1 MSLPPRRPRN
11 LRLRRIAVS
20 LLALG
25 CLVALYAY
33 GPARAYRHVA
43 ATLRKQSPPPQA
55 RQELTQAKP
64 GRISPASLQA
74 NGLIAYVGGATDNE
88 VFVMNP
94 DGSGQTNLTNNP
106 AIDESPSW
114 APGGK
119 QLAFTSDRD
128 GDFEIF
134 TLDVVEAVIMQL
146 TNNSAADE
154 EPAWSPDGSRIVFQS
169 DRDGN
174 DEIYLMNADGTN
186 QVRLTN
192 NAAHDGKPAW
202 SPDGLKIAFETD
214 RDGNR
219 EIYVMNADGSSPVN
233 LTNNAAFDA
242 APAWSPDGT
251 KIAFSSARTGDEE
264 IFVMD
269 ANGTG
274 QTQLTN
280 SPGSDTRP
288 TWSPDNTKIAF
299 NSIRTGTDNIF
310 VMNANGTGVT
320 QLTNDTNGNVQP
332 DWQSVL
338 SCTPPPPNL
347 VAWYRGENNANDS
360 VGANNGTLQNGATFA
375 TGEVGAA
382 FSLDGTDDFV
392 SIPDAP
398 ALRPANVTIE
408 GWFNFASVAGAQ
420 VLASKTVGSGT
431 RDSYIFFYQSGTLNG
446 AVGDLGSAGQV
457 VSGSFTPAV
466 GAWYHLA
473 YTFNDATDTQTLY
486 VNGVSLASGT
496 TTKTIAY
503 DNHPFLIGG
512 EIDNQLPVAFYAGR
526 ADEVSLYS
534 VALTSAQVKN
544 IYDAKSAGK
553 CLSGPAQ
560 AIPVSN
566 TNDSGPG
573 SLRQAILDAN
583 ASPGTQTI
591 TFNIPGAGVHTITP
605 ASALPTITDP
615 VIIDGYTQP
624 GASKNS
630 LATGSD
636 AVLLVELNG
645 ASAGASTNGLVITG
659 GNSEVHGLVINR
671 FGGDG
676 VRLLFGGGNTISG
689 NFIGTNAAG
698 TTALGNSNG
707 ILIDNGSGGNIIGIP
722 EFAERNVI
730 SGNSAMAVWIR
741 NSGAN
746 SNVVQNNYVGTNAAG
761 TAALNNQNGIVVQG
775 GAQNNTV
782 GGTVAGAGNVVAASN
797 DKGIAVLDSG
807 TTGNLVQGNFVGTNA
822 TATAAIGNTTVG
834 VAIYGGAQNNTVGGT
849 TASEV
854 NVISGNAGV
863 GLLLSDA
870 GTSNNTVLGNFIG
883 TQFDGVTALGNAGSG
898 VSLTAGATGNTIGG
912 TGAGAFNRIAFN
924 GQDGVT
930 VNGAATVN
938 NRISGNSIYSNGT
951 TSQHL
956 GIDLVGTDG
965 ITANDAGDPDTGA
978 NNLQNFPVL
987 TSANSSGGNTVIQ
1000 GTLNSTASTQFAI
1013 EFFANNTCDTSGN
1026 GEGQTFLGSTNVT
1039 TDASGNA
1046 TINTTLGVSVAMG
1059 QLITATAT
1067 DPAGNT
1073 SEFSACRQ
1081 VPVTTLTVTNTN
1093 DSGAGSLR
1101 QAILDSNS
1109 FAGTQT
1115 ITFNIAGAGVKT
1127 ITPATALPDITQPV
1141 VIDGYTQPG
1150 ASANTLVTGDNA
1162 VLLVELKFNV
1172 AAADALKITGG
1183 GSTVRG
1189 LVINGSGA
1197 GSNGIRLVTGG
1208 GNTVE
1213 GCFIGTDAAGA
1224 TDQSGFN
1231 DGVIIVSSST
1241 NLIGGT
1247 TPAARN
1253 LISGN
1258 GLNGVEINGGNLS
1271 ANVIAGNYL
1280 GTNAAGTAAIGN
1292 VNGVNVAGTP
1302 NITNNTIGGTT
1313 AGAGNLISG
1322 NTGAGIGVSGSA
1334 VSGTIIQGNVIG
1346 LKSDGATAL
1355 ANGSFGITVSG
1366 PNTQI
1371 GGTTAAARNVISGNG
1386 NDGITISTTPNTVQ
1400 GNYIGTNAAGTA
1412 AVSNSGHGISVAGGA
1427 NTIGGTAAGAGNVIS
1442 GNALRGVV
1450 INGGGSGSVVQ
1461 GNLIGTDK
1469 NGTVDLGNSGDGIAI
1484 VATNVTV
1491 GGASA
1496 AARNVISG
1504 NNQSGINVSNTGAVI
1519 KGNYIGVQADG
1530 ATALQNNASGITIVS
1545 SAGGTTVGGTA
1556 AGEGNVIAFNLSD
1569 GIQVTGGS
1577 LNNRFSGNSIFS
1589 NGSTAPNLGIDLLG
1603 TDGVNANDAGD
1614 PDTGSN
1620 NLQNFPVLT
1629 SANTSAGSTTIQG
1642 TLNSTASTQFSVE
1655 FFSNPTCDASGNGE
1669 GKTFLG
1675 STTVTTDGSG
1685 NATINTTLG
1694 VALTAGQVVTAT
1706 ATDPAGNTSEFS
1718 ACVSAAVQGPN
1729 DVVWLNAASGNWGTA
1744 ANWRDGNGVN
1754 RVPGAADNAFITV
1767 DGTYTV
1773 TLNVNAS
1780 VSTLT
1785 LGGTT
1790 GTQTLANSAQTL
1802 TLATGSKIGANGV
1815 YNQTGGTLTVS
1826 GTLTIDGNLIQA
1838 GGNLSGTHTFTGAGL
1853 YNWQA
1858 GSLRSPGTTTLA
1870 AGFQTSISGAG
1881 AKSLLHGSSTS
1892 GGHALVNAGT
1902 VTWTGT
1908 GNIQAGD
1915 GSAMT
1920 NQSGGVFDIQTDAGF
1935 VYLFGNTPSFINQ
1948 AGATLRK
1955 SAGAGATNFGQFN
1968 LNNAGT
1974 LDVQTGTLT
1983 FNNANA
1989 AHTFTGGT
1997 TIMGAGAVV
2006 INGSDPTFSGTI
2018 AINGTLTLS
2027 SGNLFGIHTF
2037 TGSGVF
2043 NWTGG
2048 SLRGG
2053 GAITTIAAG
2062 FNVNISGPGGKSLL
2076 HGSNTAGGHSLVN
2089 NGTITV
2095 TGTGNI
2101 SAGDGAAITNAA
2113 GGLFD
2118 VQTDMSFAY
2127 LGVGNTATFNNQAG
2141 AILRK
2146 SGGAGST
2153 TFGQFNF
2160 INTGTINVQTGSLV
2174 FNNANANHTFS
2185 NGTTLSGGGL
2195 VQLAGPDVSMGGV
2208 INVNTPLE
2216 LASGNLLGQHVLT
2229 GTGPFNWTGGSLRGN
2244 AGQTTIAAGLPV
2256 NISGAAN
2263 KTLLNGSN
2271 TSGGH
2276 SLVNNSTITWT
2287 GAGNIQGGD
2296 GATITNQSGGVFDV
2310 QTDAGFVHLFGN
2322 TNTFA
2327 NQSGATFRKS
2337 AGAGT
2342 TSFGASFDFTSSGTV
2357 DLQAGTVNESNGFT
2371 QSGGTIK
2378 LNGGNLSAGGT
2389 ITLTS
2394 GASLTGAGTVTA
2406 NVSNQAVVAPGS
2418 SAGCITIS
2426 GNYTQTSAG
2435 ALNIEIGG
2443 TTPCTQ
2449 YDQLNV
2455 TGNATLAGTLNA
2467 TLINGFNPP
2476 GLTQFQPL
2484 TFASRTGTFTTV
2496 TGPFTATYSATAVTL
2511 ANTTNLLTVTNT
2523 NDTGAGSFRQAITDS
2538 NTTAGVQTIAF
2549 NIAGAGVKTITAAS
2563 TLPTISQ
2570 PVVIDGYTQP
2580 GASANTLA
2588 VGDNAVL
2595 LIDLNGN
2602 GTNGLVVT
2610 GGGTTIRGLVI
2621 RNFNFDAV
2629 SLQAG
2634 GNTVQGNFI
2643 GTNAAGTAASGS
2655 IGFGVQI
2662 QSANNQIGGT
2672 TPAAR
2677 NLISGNGSSS
2687 ASGIQLVSAAA
2698 TGNTIQGNYI
2708 GTNAAGTAGLPNNR
2722 DGVEIGTNATGNT
2735 VGGAAAGAGNL
2746 IAFNGRHGVRL
2757 ISNPAN
2763 NVVQGNTITNN
2774 AASGIDASF
2783 GGTGN
2788 RFDANSIN
2796 ANGQLGIDL
2805 SPAGVTPNDAGDADT
2820 GVNNLQNFPVLTSAN
2835 FAGGNTTIQGTL
2847 NSTASTQF
2855 NIQFFSNAACD
2866 PSGNGEGQ
2874 TFIGSTVVTTDASGN
2889 ATINTTL
2896 AAATT
2901 PGQAVTATATD
2912 PNGNTSEFSAC
2923 QAVVMSILT
2932 VTNTNDSGAGSLRQA
2947 ILDSNATA
2955 GVQTITFSIPGAGVH
2970 TVQPTSPL
2978 PVITAPVV
2986 IDGTTQSGYSGTP
2999 LVEIDGTNATFTNGI
3014 NIVTGGGGTTIR
3026 ALAVNRFQSHGINI
3040 DTADG
3045 NTIAGCFIGTN
3056 TAGTAAL
3063 GNTIHGVAIG
3073 NSNNNTI
3080 GGTTVADRNVIS
3092 GNGGVGVFLIGTST
3106 NNLIVGNYLGTDVTG
3121 ANDLGNTLDGV
3132 TFQGAA
3138 GNRVGGTTAAE
3149 RNVISGNN
3157 RAGIFCDTASN
3168 NTIQGNYIGL
3178 NAAGTAAIASP
3189 SGTGVGVQEG
3199 AGNTIGGT
3207 AAGAGNVIS
3216 GFGGAGVNIG
3226 GSAAT
3231 NNNVV
3236 LGNLI
3241 GTDAAG
3247 TAALGN
3253 GTGVVIAGQAQNNI
3267 VGGTAA
3273 GARNVIAFSAQAG
3286 VAITDTAT
3294 GNTVRGNSITANGA
3308 LGIDLNNDGV
3318 TADDAGDADTGA
3330 NNLQNFPVLASVISG
3345 GANTTIQGTL
3355 NSTANTQFTVEFFAN
3370 PACDASGNGEGQ
3382 TFLGST
3388 SVTTDGSGNAAISA
3402 TLAVA
3407 TSAGQAVTAT
3417 ATDPSGNTSEFS
3429 ACVVTTGA
3437 QTFTVTNTNDSG
3449 AGSLRQAILDS
3460 NATAGVQTIAFQ
3472 IPGAGVRTI
3481 TPTSALPTITDPV
3494 VIDGYTQP
3502 GAGPSTTAPG
3512 SNAVL
3517 LIELNGGGAG
3527 GSNGLT
3533 ITAGNSVVRG
3543 LVINRFG
3550 ADGISISGAGSD
3562 RVAGCY
3568 IGTNA
3573 AGTAR
3578 LANGDDGIDVE
3589 APDTLIGGTAAG
3601 AGNLISGNG
3610 QRGIEFGSGAPRLVV
3625 EGNLIGT
3632 NAAGTAALGNG
3643 ESGIRG
3649 GVFNQNS
3656 PDARIGG
3663 TTAGARNVI
3672 SGNGEAGVHIQDT
3685 NGATIQGNYI
3695 GTDAAGTGALPNT
3708 SNGIIINNS
3717 ANFLVGGT
3725 TAGARNVISGNT
3737 GSGVFI
3743 FQNAPSNVVQ
3753 GNYIGVAADGT
3764 SALGNTGSGVAAVG
3778 GAAGNQIG
3786 GTGAGAANLIA
3797 FNNGH
3802 GVVIDAGTRNAVL
3815 SNSVFANG
3823 GLGIALANG
3832 GNNSQ
3837 PAPVL
3842 TSVTSG
3848 GGNTTAQGTLT
3859 GPSNV
3864 TFNVQF
3870 FANNACDPSGTGEGQ
3885 TFIGSTSTTT
3895 DAAGN
3900 ATFNAVLASAVG
3912 ANQVVTA
3919 TATDAAGNTS
3929 QFSACV
3935 AVSTPPQTFIISGSI
3950 RDAGN
3955 IPLAG
3960 IIVNLTGST
3969 SRSTTTDAA
3978 GNYSFA
3984 SLAAAGNYTV
3994 TPGSVCYTFTPA
4006 SRTFPNLSANQT
4018 ANFTGTLATFTI
4030 GGRVADASNNGIGGV
4045 PVTLTGTQ
4053 NASTTTDAAGNYAFN
4068 GVGCGGNYIVT
4079 PARGGFTF
4087 NPANAQFVGLS
4098 ANQTANFT
4106 GTALPTGTQ
4115 PITGHVADTNGN
4127 ALAGVTVTLTQVQ
4140 GVSEATLATTS
4151 TDGAGNY
4158 GFNAAVGGDYRV
4170 AATKVNV
4177 VFTPASHTFLN
4188 LSAPQVGNFTGI
4200 TSVNVS
4206 GRLVDDARRGVEG
4219 VTMVLSGT
4227 VTRRTETT
4235 AGGLFLFTNLPPGGT
4250 YTVVP
4255 EDNVRIYS
4263 PARVDNPPTGQPV
4276 NFNGT
4281 PNPNPTPTPPIV
4293 GDFSTGSVPDPR
4305 VFSTGLL
4312 TQPPGSTDPA
4322 VTVQQSGGKL
4332 VIIPRGGTTD
4342 AAFNGIV
4349 SVDAIDFTNATA
4361 SVEVDQTADN
4371 GAQTVF
4377 GIGADDRNYFRF
4389 IAQDIEPASPQAG
4402 SKQADGNP
4410 RPETLRQ
4417 LIFQVRQA
4425 GTLQPVFPGPSV
4437 PLDPAQMRFWRFRHE
4452 AATRTMYFE
4461 TSPDGNNPW
4470 TIRAQFLLPGPV
4482 GALAAELSA
4491 GTAGAIASPG
4501 QAIFDN
4507 LMITPSREV
4516 FRAGTFRLTNTTF
4529 RLNEG
4534 IGNFNLTVERT
4545 GDTSVTSAVTF
4556 ATDPFDGRPCNIV
4569 DGKARARCDFQTS
4582 VGRLRFL
4589 PGETSKTVTFYVTD
4603 DSYVEGDETFRIA
4616 LGNPSPNWGIT
4627 DPRFATLTVV
4637 DNDQGPQARAERA
4650 TQATPAPTLQ
4660 QVNPVNVSNFFVRQ
4674 QYLDFLG
4681 REPDAAGFQAWVGIL
4696 QGCAYQGF
4704 PGPGKTG
4711 PDPTCDRVTV
4721 SGAFFGSPEF
4731 QQKGYFVYRF
4741 YKATLPELFTGGGR
4755 QPTYEEFLTDLNSIS
4770 GRTAAEVNA
4779 RKDAFADLWL
4789 ERPDVRALYEGLSDA
4804 DYVDRLLL
4812 TAGLTLP
4819 TRNQLVAD
4827 LAAHRLTRAQV
4838 LRTIVEDPGL
4848 FNREF
4853 NAAFVLMQYFGY
4865 LQRDPDAGGYQ
4876 AWLSYLNTTGDFRT
4890 MINGFVYSLEYQSRF
4905 GTP

>member
-1620 NLQNFPVLT
+1620 NLQNFPVL
-1629 SANTSAGSTTIQG
+1629 
-1642 TLNSTASTQFSVE
+1642 
-1655 FFSNPTCDASGNGE
+1655 
-1669 GKTFLG
+1669 
-1675 STTVTTDGSG
+1675 
-1685 NATINTTLG
+1685 
-1694 VALTAGQVVTAT
+1694 
-1706 ATDPAGNTSEFS
+1706 
-1718 ACVSAAVQGPN
+1718 
-1729 DVVWLNAASGNWGTA
+1729 
-1744 ANWRDGNGVN
+1744 
-1754 RVPGAADNAFITV
+1754 
-1767 DGTYTV
+1767 
-1773 TLNVNAS
+1773 
-1780 VSTLT
+1780 
-1785 LGGTT
+1785 
-1790 GTQTLANSAQTL
+1790 
-1802 TLATGSKIGANGV
+1802 
-1815 YNQTGGTLTVS
+1815 
-1826 GTLTIDGNLIQA
+1826 
-1838 GGNLSGTHTFTGAGL
+1838 
-1853 YNWQA
+1853 
-1858 GSLRSPGTTTLA
+1858 
-1870 AGFQTSISGAG
+1870 
-1881 AKSLLHGSSTS
+1881 
-1892 GGHALVNAGT
+1892 
-1902 VTWTGT
+1902 
-1908 GNIQAGD
+1908 
-1915 GSAMT
+1915 
-1920 NQSGGVFDIQTDAGF
+1920 
-1935 VYLFGNTPSFINQ
+1935 
-1948 AGATLRK
+1948 
-1955 SAGAGATNFGQFN
+1955 
-1968 LNNAGT
+1968 
-1974 LDVQTGTLT
+1974 
-1983 FNNANA
+1983 
-1989 AHTFTGGT
+1989 
-1997 TIMGAGAVV
+1997 
-2006 INGSDPTFSGTI
+2006 
-2018 AINGTLTLS
+2018 
-2027 SGNLFGIHTF
+2027 
-2037 TGSGVF
+2037 
-2043 NWTGG
+2043 
-2048 SLRGG
+2048 
-2053 GAITTIAAG
+2053 
-2062 FNVNISGPGGKSLL
+2062 
-2076 HGSNTAGGHSLVN
+2076 
-2089 NGTITV
+2089 
-2095 TGTGNI
+2095 
-2101 SAGDGAAITNAA
+2101 
-2113 GGLFD
+2113 
-2118 VQTDMSFAY
+2118 
-2127 LGVGNTATFNNQAG
+2127 
-2141 AILRK
+2141 
-2146 SGGAGST
+2146 
-2153 TFGQFNF
+2153 
-2160 INTGTINVQTGSLV
+2160 
-2174 FNNANANHTFS
+2174 
-2185 NGTTLSGGGL
+2185 
-2195 VQLAGPDVSMGGV
+2195 
-2208 INVNTPLE
+2208 
-2216 LASGNLLGQHVLT
+2216 
-2229 GTGPFNWTGGSLRGN
+2229 
-2244 AGQTTIAAGLPV
+2244 
-2256 NISGAAN
+2256 
-2263 KTLLNGSN
+2263 
-2271 TSGGH
+2271 
-2276 SLVNNSTITWT
+2276 
-2287 GAGNIQGGD
+2287 
-2296 GATITNQSGGVFDV
+2296 
-2310 QTDAGFVHLFGN
+2310 
-2322 TNTFA
+2322 
-2327 NQSGATFRKS
+2327 
-2337 AGAGT
+2337 
-2342 TSFGASFDFTSSGTV
+2342 
-2357 DLQAGTVNESNGFT
+2357 
-2371 QSGGTIK
+2371 
-2378 LNGGNLSAGGT
+2378 
-2389 ITLTS
+2389 
-2394 GASLTGAGTVTA
+2394 
-2406 NVSNQAVVAPGS
+2406 
-2418 SAGCITIS
+2418 
-2426 GNYTQTSAG
+2426 
-2435 ALNIEIGG
+2435 
-2443 TTPCTQ
+2443 
-2449 YDQLNV
+2449 
-2455 TGNATLAGTLNA
+2455 
-2467 TLINGFNPP
+2467 
-2476 GLTQFQPL
+2476 
-2484 TFASRTGTFTTV
+2484 
-2496 TGPFTATYSATAVTL
+2496 
-2511 ANTTNLLTVTNT
+2511 
-2523 NDTGAGSFRQAITDS
+2523 
-2538 NTTAGVQTIAF
+2538 
-2549 NIAGAGVKTITAAS
+2549 
-2563 TLPTISQ
+2563 
-2570 PVVIDGYTQP
+2570 
-2580 GASANTLA
+2580 
-2588 VGDNAVL
+2588 
-2595 LIDLNGN
+2595 
-2602 GTNGLVVT
+2602 
-2610 GGGTTIRGLVI
+2610 
-2621 RNFNFDAV
+2621 
-2629 SLQAG
+2629 
-2634 GNTVQGNFI
+2634 
-2643 GTNAAGTAASGS
+2643 
-2655 IGFGVQI
+2655 
-2662 QSANNQIGGT
+2662 
-2672 TPAAR
+2672 
-2677 NLISGNGSSS
+2677 
-2687 ASGIQLVSAAA
+2687 
-2698 TGNTIQGNYI
+2698 
-2708 GTNAAGTAGLPNNR
+2708 
-2722 DGVEIGTNATGNT
+2722 
-2735 VGGAAAGAGNL
+2735 
-2746 IAFNGRHGVRL
+2746 
-2757 ISNPAN
+2757 
-2763 NVVQGNTITNN
+2763 
-2774 AASGIDASF
+2774 
-2783 GGTGN
+2783 
-2788 RFDANSIN
+2788 
-2796 ANGQLGIDL
+2796 
-2805 SPAGVTPNDAGDADT
+2805 
-2820 GVNNLQNFPVLTSAN
+2820 
-2835 FAGGNTTIQGTL
+2835 
-2847 NSTASTQF
+2847 
-2855 NIQFFSNAACD
+2855 
-2866 PSGNGEGQ
+2866 
-2874 TFIGSTVVTTDASGN
+2874 
-2889 ATINTTL
+2889 
-2896 AAATT
+2896 
-2901 PGQAVTATATD
+2901 
-2912 PNGNTSEFSAC
+2912 
-2923 QAVVMSILT
+2923 
-2932 VTNTNDSGAGSLRQA
+2932 
-2947 ILDSNATA
+2947 
-2955 GVQTITFSIPGAGVH
+2955 
-2970 TVQPTSPL
+2970 
-2978 PVITAPVV
+2978 
-2986 IDGTTQSGYSGTP
+2986 
-2999 LVEIDGTNATFTNGI
+2999 
-3014 NIVTGGGGTTIR
+3014 
-3026 ALAVNRFQSHGINI
+3026 
-3040 DTADG
+3040 
-3045 NTIAGCFIGTN
+3045 
-3056 TAGTAAL
+3056 
-3063 GNTIHGVAIG
+3063 
-3073 NSNNNTI
+3073 
-3080 GGTTVADRNVIS
+3080 
-3092 GNGGVGVFLIGTST
+3092 
-3106 NNLIVGNYLGTDVTG
+3106 
-3121 ANDLGNTLDGV
+3121 
-3132 TFQGAA
+3132 
-3138 GNRVGGTTAAE
+3138 
-3149 RNVISGNN
+3149 
-3157 RAGIFCDTASN
+3157 
-3168 NTIQGNYIGL
+3168 
-3178 NAAGTAAIASP
+3178 
-3189 SGTGVGVQEG
+3189 
-3199 AGNTIGGT
+3199 
-3207 AAGAGNVIS
+3207 
-3216 GFGGAGVNIG
+3216 
-3226 GSAAT
+3226 
-3231 NNNVV
+3231 
-3236 LGNLI
+3236 
-3241 GTDAAG
+3241 
-3247 TAALGN
+3247 
-3253 GTGVVIAGQAQNNI
+3253 
-3267 VGGTAA
+3267 
-3273 GARNVIAFSAQAG
+3273 
-3286 VAITDTAT
+3286 
-3294 GNTVRGNSITANGA
+3294 
-3308 LGIDLNNDGV
+3308 
-3318 TADDAGDADTGA
+3318 
-3330 NNLQNFPVLASVISG
+3330 ASVISG